1 MKWTQEHYDYIL
13 AICNGK
19 SYKEILDLFNE
30 RFNKNISFY
39 SFKNAMYRCGARTNF
54 NGGCFPKG
62 HKPFNKGLKWD
73 EYLSKETQEKMLQTS
88 FTKGSTSGDKSY
100 KWLEI
105 GTETPFKDG
114 YIYVKTD
121 KPIGTKGRRYQVLK
135 HHLIWQEHY
144 GPIPEGCAVIFLD
157 GDNQNFDIDNLA
169 LVKRSE
175 LLKLNQEKL
184 IVKGSKEATQC
195 GITIVKIE
203 ERIKE
208 HEKQANKS

>member
-1 MKWTQEHYDYIL
+1 MKWKQEHYDYIL

-19 SYKEILDLFNE
+19 SSKEILDLFNE
-30 RFNKNISFY
+30 HFNKNVTYY
-39 SFKNAMYRCGARTNF
+39 SLKNAMHRCGAKTNF
-54 NGGCFPKG
+54 NSGYFKKS

-73 EYLSKETQEKMLQTS
+73 DYLSKETQEKMLETS
-88 FTKGSTSGDKSY
+88 FSKNKLVNNQNH

-114 YIYVKTD
+114 YVYVKTD
-121 KPIGTKGRRYQVLK
+121 KPIGAKGRRYQVLK
-135 HHLIWQEHY
+135 HHLLWQEHN

-157 GDNQNFDIDNLA
+157 GDKQNFDIDNLA

-175 LLKLNQEKL
+175 LLKLNQENL
-184 IVKGSKEATQC
+184 IVKGCKEATQC